1 MVLCCEGADV
11 HSSPVLNPRQAAAS
25 EDERTSSRQG
35 RVSFQ
40 TSSEKARAESEAG
53 ECHCHSSHRR
63 TWTRRICVVARSSLL
78 MWPLL
83 LVIAGTT
90 LPLASDDEVKKSLLP
105 SRYAD
110 AVTQI
115 LFYLF
120 SFLPIPRNFFLL

>member
-53 ECHCHSSHRR
+53 
-63 TWTRRICVVARSSLL
+63 VVARSSLL

-90 LPLASDDEVKKSLLP
+90 LPLASDDEVKKSHIKCL
-105 SRYAD
+105 D
-110 AVTQI
+110 I
-115 LFYLF
+115 CMDYLMKIKF
-120 SFLPIPRNFFLL
+120 IYKIFCMDEL

>member
-53 ECHCHSSHRR
+53 
-63 TWTRRICVVARSSLL
+63 VVARSSLL

-120 SFLPIPRNFFLL
+120 SFLPIPRNFFFVIIVSYSY

>member
-1 MVLCCEGADV
+1 M
-11 HSSPVLNPRQAAAS
+11 
-25 EDERTSSRQG
+25 
-35 RVSFQ
+35 SFQ
-40 TSSEKARAESEAG
+40 ASSEKARAESEAG
-53 ECHCHSSHRR
+53 
-63 TWTRRICVVARSSLL
+63 VVARSSLL

-110 AVTQI
+110 AVKQI

-120 SFLPIPRNFFLL
+120 SFLPIPLNFFFFYNRVILILNLKKLYRKRYKSFFFFARVVSLSLRG